1 MVTTTTLLFLRERQ
15 AKEEAARE
23 REMTAAVAAI
33 RSSIAAFRARS
44 GRYPR
49 SLDELP
55 SIPRD
60 PITHSTRTWQVETE
74 ESVSADDFAP
84 GSKKGETFIVNVR
97 SGAKGRDAH
106 GRAWAD
112 Y

>member
-1 MVTTTTLLFLRERQ
+1 MVISTTVTLAQKRRAQ
-15 AKEEAARE
+15 AEEARI
-23 REMTAAVAAI
+23 REMTAAVTTLRTAI
-33 RSSIAAFRARS
+33 GDYRRRY

-49 SLDELP
+49 SLNELP

-60 PITHSTRTWQVETE
+60 PVTGSNATWQTEIE
-74 ESVSADDFAP
+74 ESVSADDFTAKSAAP
-84 GSKKGETFIVNVR
+84 EKVVVNVR

-106 GRAWAD
+106 GKAWAD